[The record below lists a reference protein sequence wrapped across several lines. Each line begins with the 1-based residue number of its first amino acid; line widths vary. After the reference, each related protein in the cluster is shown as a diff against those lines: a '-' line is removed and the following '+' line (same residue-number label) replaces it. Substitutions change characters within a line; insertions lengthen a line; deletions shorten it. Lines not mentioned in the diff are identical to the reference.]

1 MTKFNQRFFAKLD
14 AAAEHTGVPAIA
26 RGQARRRHLR
36 WVPIIALAMA
46 SAGMLT
52 GLIRIDLVN
61 AGYALIMLGFAIA
74 VMLPIFGPLKPWGSP
89 ERVDEFD
96 RALRGRAMLAG
107 FAAVSMAAFAGIW
120 LVVGLALIGD
130 WPRFTILDQLR
141 SLGFYLITLHSA
153 VPTLHASWATRPVAE
168 DD

>member
-1 MTKFNQRFFAKLD
+1 MTKFNQRFFARLD

-26 RGQARRRHLR
+26 RGQTRRRHLR
-36 WVPIIALAMA
+36 WVPIVALALA

-52 GLIRIDLVN
+52 GLARIELVH

-74 VMLPIFGPLKPWGSP
+74 ILLPIFGPLKPWGSP

-120 LVVGLALIGD
+120 LVIGLALVGD
-130 WPRFTILDQLR
+130 WSRLAILDQLR

-153 VPTLHASWATRPVAE
+153 VPTLHASWATRPV
-168 DD
+168 DDD